1 MRSISYLH
9 LFETPES
16 IRRRKRAKLL
26 RVLRAKAHLLLS
38 EGKVVPYPEVE
49 DTYVVYPIIFMVTKH
64 KGVWTCNCPRF
75 KKLGI
80 CEDVLAVKRLE
91 DGIKG

>member
-1 MRSISYLH
+1 MRSITYLSSYEH
-9 LFETPES
+9 PES

-26 RVLRAKAHLLLS
+26 RVLRAKARLLLG

-49 DTYVVYPIIFMVTKH
+49 DMYVVYPIVFMVTKH

-91 DGIKG
+91 DGIQG

>member
-26 RVLRAKAHLLLS
+26 RVLRAKARLLLG
-38 EGKVVPYPEVE
+38 EGKVVPYPAEE
-49 DTYVVYPIIFMVTKH
+49 EMYLVYPIVFMVTKH

>member
-1 MRSISYLH
+1 VRSISYLH

-26 RVLRAKAHLLLS
+26 RVLHAKARLLLG

-49 DTYVVYPIIFMVTKH
+49 GTYLVYPIVFMVTKH
-64 KGVWTCNCPRF
+64 NSVWTCNCPRF

-91 DGIKG
+91 EEIKG